1 MGVWVRRVPFWK
13 EDGDAGLE
21 QLSLSAGL
29 A

>member
-13 EDGDAGLE
+13 EDGDAGWG
-21 QLSLSAGL
+21 QLSLSSGL